1 MVAQFGSPQ
10 GSGVKSSKRSRPAAC
25 STAARMMS
33 AVLSRTSAGRLA
45 FERSGLLLPKH
56 RLEARRRGHAE

>member
-25 STAARMMS
+25 STAPRMMS
-33 AVLSRTSAGRLA
+33 AVLSRSVSAA
-45 FERSGLLLPKH
+45 GLRPVRNIGWKETP
-56 RLEARRRGHAE
+56 RQQE